1 MVTASIDRLKFWM
14 TARCALV
21 EAAQR
26 APERGHHAGEA
37 ADAAHHA
44 AHTVRPRSRR
54 PGCLDARQA
63 RGEQHGRTPD
73 RQDGAQH
80 HSEPGHVQ
88 HGQQLH
94 AQRHAGQPAGH
105 EGPQHFPVE
114 TAPHREHRQQL
125 AGQRAEHGQRGRQA
139 RIQRQGPERHRH
151 HAEREA
157 RQTLHE
163 SRHGRAQPTSH
174 QPSMSPL
181 LPVAR
186 RAGLR
191 PPCPARLDR
200 YSRET
205 ARPRH
210 SDC

>member
-14 TARCALV
+14 TALRVLV

-44 AHTVRPRSRR
+44 AHQSGRRRR
-54 PGCLDARQA
+54 PAALDARQA

-80 HSEPGHVQ
+80 RLEPGHVQ

-94 AQRHAGQPAGH
+94 AQRHASPPATKGQ
-105 EGPQHFPVE
+105 QLPVE

-139 RIQRQGPERHRH
+139 RIQGPGPERHRH

-157 RQTLHE
+157 RQALHE
-163 SRHGRAQPTSH
+163 SRHGRAQPSH

-181 LPVAR
+181 LR
-186 RAGLR
+186 RAA
-191 PPCPARLDR
+191 PACVRRVPRLDR
-200 YSRET
+200 YSRDG
-205 ARPRH
+205 AAAPFGLLMPP
-210 SDC
+210 